1 MKKKPAR
8 SLPNIIWKCFRQ
20 IFNQEKWSGKL
31 LEASDPVFSAK
42 NVKIAMDSMDKRMKR
57 GEGGSKWPKKQSNHS
72 QTSKQRQPT
81 TFEWTETVGDVPG
94 SLWPSFGKSNILS
107 IVECENRTFN
117 LLQLF
122 SKIIDGGKSSAP
134 SPGMLGQHFSRK
146 ESGLNIHA
154 TQVPNFCPL
163 NSRLSVST
171 PKISKSPIYT

>member
-72 QTSKQRQPT
+72 QTSKQRHPT
-81 TFEWTETVGDVPG
+81 TFQWTETVGDVPG
-94 SLWPSFGKSNILS
+94 SLWPSFGKSKNFTIL
-107 IVECENRTFN
+107 EFENRTFN

-122 SKIIDGGKSSAP
+122 SKINWRGKLFCAISGHVGTAFEQKRVKPEYSRNSSSKFSSAEL
-134 SPGMLGQHFSRK
+134 SPKCFHPQNL
-146 ESGLNIHA
+146 
-154 TQVPNFCPL
+154 
-163 NSRLSVST
+163 
-171 PKISKSPIYT
+171 KIAYI